1 MKRIYL
7 SGYVGYDLTSG
18 MVKQWLDEAN
28 GEEIEIHLNTQGG
41 VVTEGIAIYDL
52 IDKYTGKKSCLM
64 GGLVASIGSYIATAC
79 QKVTAQDITVYMVH
93 NAANWCFGDY
103 KDMQN
108 EAESLQKLNK
118 HIADRLSR
126 FSGKPL
132 EDVLKLMDEETW
144 YYGKEIVD
152 AGFATDFLETGKASD
167 QASNVLDIEK
177 YKYHERLKSVA
188 AYFGTPPDKPKE
200 EEEMKFEDFLNAAK
214 DFVKSGEYKLDA
226 ALDLFGAKDKLITD
240 EQKAKL
246 DALGDADPSEL
257 KKKAEDAE
265 KAALNVQ
272 LDAAFG
278 KDGLLR
284 DYANRCIAQ
293 NMKIED
299 IQKDPIAQKLAAEK
313 AAGSLDVVVDPKD
326 TEQKTVGGK
335 IVAKY

>member
-7 SGYVGYDLTSG
+7 SGYVGYDLTST

-28 GEEIEIHLNTQGG
+28 GEEVEIHLNTQGG
-41 VVTEGIAIYDL
+41 IVTEGIAIYDL

-79 QKVTAQDITVYMVH
+79 QKVVAQDITVYMVH

-103 KDMQN
+103 HDMQN
-108 EAESLQKLNK
+108 EAESLEKLNK

-126 FSGKPL
+126 FSKKGID
-132 EDVLKLMDEETW
+132 EVLNLMDEETW

-188 AYFGTPPDKPKE
+188 AYFGNPPEKPK
-200 EEEMKFEDFLNAAK
+200 EEEMKFEDFLTAAK
-214 DFVKSGEYKLDA
+214 DFVKSGEFKLES

-240 EQKAKL
+240 KQKAAL
-246 DALGDADPSEL
+246 DALGEDDPKALKDQLAEA
-257 KKKAEDAE
+257 KKKAVNAE
-265 KAALNVQ
+265 
-272 LDAAFG
+272 LDQAFG
-278 KDGLLR
+278 KDGNLR
-284 DYANRCIAQ
+284 MYADEQ
-293 NMKIED
+293 IEKGKTVD
-299 IQKDPIAQKLAAEK
+299 EIRKMPIAVALAAER
-313 AAGSLDVVVDPKD
+313 AAGIDQIVEQKPKD
-326 TEQKTVGGK
+326 EQTTVGDK
-335 IVAKY
+335 IIASY

>member
-7 SGYVGYDLTSG
+7 SGYVGYDLTST

-103 KDMQN
+103 KEMKN
-108 EAESLQKLNK
+108 ESESLEKLNK

-132 EDVLKLMDEETW
+132 EDVLNLMDEETW

-188 AYFGTPPDKPKE
+188 AYFGNPPEKPK
-200 EEEMKFEDFLNAAK
+200 EEEMKFEDFLTAAK
-214 DFVKSGEYKLDA
+214 DFVKSGEFKLES

-240 EQKAKL
+240 KQKAAL
-246 DALGDADPSEL
+246 DALGEDDPKALKDQLAEA
-257 KKKAEDAE
+257 KKKAVNAE
-265 KAALNVQ
+265 
-272 LDAAFG
+272 LDQAFG
-278 KDGLLR
+278 KDGNLR
-284 DYANRCIAQ
+284 MYADEQ
-293 NMKIED
+293 IEKGKTVD
-299 IQKDPIAQKLAAEK
+299 EIRKMPIAVALAAER
-313 AAGSLDVVVDPKD
+313 AAGIDQIVEQKPKD
-326 TEQKTVGGK
+326 EQTTVGDK
-335 IVAKY
+335 IIASY

>member
-7 SGYVGYDLTSG
+7 SGYVGYDLTST
-18 MVKQWLDEAN
+18 MVKQLLDDAN

-103 KDMQN
+103 HDMKN
-108 EAESLQKLNK
+108 EAESLEKLNK

-126 FSGKPL
+126 FSKKGID
-132 EDVLKLMDEETW
+132 EVLKLMDEETW

-188 AYFGTPPDKPKE
+188 AYFGNPPEKPK
-200 EEEMKFEDFLNAAK
+200 EEEMKFEDFLTAAK
-214 DFVKSGEYKLDA
+214 DFVKSGEFKLES

-240 EQKAKL
+240 KQKAAL
-246 DALGDADPSEL
+246 DALGEDDPKALKDQLAEA
-257 KKKAEDAE
+257 KKKAVNAE
-265 KAALNVQ
+265 
-272 LDAAFG
+272 LDQAFG
-278 KDGLLR
+278 KDGNLR
-284 DYANRCIAQ
+284 MYADEQ
-293 NMKIED
+293 IEKGKTVD
-299 IQKDPIAQKLAAEK
+299 EIRKMPIAVALAAER
-313 AAGSLDVVVDPKD
+313 AAGIDQIVEQKPKD
-326 TEQKTVGGK
+326 EQTTVGDK
-335 IVAKY
+335 IIASY

>member
-7 SGYVGYDLTSG
+7 SGYVGYDLTST

-79 QKVTAQDITVYMVH
+79 QKVIAQDITVYMVH

-103 KDMQN
+103 KDMKN
-108 EAESLQKLNK
+108 ESESLEKLNK

-126 FSGKPL
+126 FSKKPI

-188 AYFGTPPDKPKE
+188 AYFGTPPEKPK
-200 EEEMKFEDFLNAAK
+200 EEEMKFEDFLTAAK
-214 DFVKSGEYKLDA
+214 DFVKSGEFKLEG

-240 EQKAKL
+240 KQKATL
-246 DALGDADPSEL
+246 EALGEDDPKALKDQLAEAKKNAINAEL
-257 KKKAEDAE
+257 DE
-265 KAALNVQ
+265 
-272 LDAAFG
+272 AFG
-278 KDGLLR
+278 KDGNLR
-284 DYANRCIAQ
+284 MYADEQ
-293 NMKIED
+293 IEKGKTID
-299 IQKDPIAQKLAAEK
+299 EIRKMPIAVALAAER
-313 AAGSLDVVVDPKD
+313 AAGIDQILDPKPKD
-326 TEQKTVGGK
+326 EQTTVGDK
-335 IVAKY
+335 IIASY

>member
-7 SGYVGYDLTSG
+7 SGYIGYDLTST

-28 GEEIEIHLNTQGG
+28 GEEVEIHLNTQGG
-41 VVTEGIAIYDL
+41 IVTEGIAIYDL

-103 KDMQN
+103 HDMQN
-108 EAESLQKLNK
+108 EAESLEKLNK

-126 FSGKPL
+126 FSKKGID
-132 EDVLKLMDEETW
+132 EVLKLMDEETW

-188 AYFGTPPDKPKE
+188 AYFGNPPEKPKE
-200 EEEMKFEDFLNAAK
+200 EAMKFEDFLTAAK
-214 DFVKSGEYKLDA
+214 DFVKSGEFKLES

-240 EQKAKL
+240 KQKAAL
-246 DALGDADPSEL
+246 DALGEDDPKALKDQLAEA
-257 KKKAEDAE
+257 KKKAVNAE
-265 KAALNVQ
+265 
-272 LDAAFG
+272 LDQAFG
-278 KDGLLR
+278 KDGNLR
-284 DYANRCIAQ
+284 MYADEQ
-293 NMKIED
+293 IEKGKTVD
-299 IQKDPIAQKLAAEK
+299 EIRKMPIAVALAAER
-313 AAGSLDVVVDPKD
+313 AAGIDQIVEQNPKD
-326 TEQKTVGGK
+326 EQTTVGDK
-335 IVAKY
+335 IIASY

>member
-7 SGYVGYDLTSG
+7 SGYIGYDLTST

-28 GEEIEIHLNTQGG
+28 GEEVEIHLNTQGG
-41 VVTEGIAIYDL
+41 IVTEGIAIYDL

-103 KDMQN
+103 HDMQN
-108 EAESLQKLNK
+108 EAESLEKLNK

-126 FSGKPL
+126 FSKKGID
-132 EDVLKLMDEETW
+132 EVLNLMDEETW

-188 AYFGTPPDKPKE
+188 AYFGNPPEKPK
-200 EEEMKFEDFLNAAK
+200 EEEMKFEDFLTAAK
-214 DFVKSGEYKLDA
+214 DFVKSGEFKLES

-240 EQKAKL
+240 KQKAAL
-246 DALGDADPSEL
+246 DALGEDDPKALKDQLAEA
-257 KKKAEDAE
+257 KKKAVNAE
-265 KAALNVQ
+265 
-272 LDAAFG
+272 LDQAFG
-278 KDGLLR
+278 KDGNLR
-284 DYANRCIAQ
+284 MYADEQ
-293 NMKIED
+293 IEKGKTVD
-299 IQKDPIAQKLAAEK
+299 EIRKMPIAVALAAER
-313 AAGSLDVVVDPKD
+313 AAGIDQIVEQKPKD
-326 TEQKTVGGK
+326 EQTTVGDK
-335 IVAKY
+335 IIASY

>member
-7 SGYVGYDLTSG
+7 SGYIGYDLTST

-28 GEEIEIHLNTQGG
+28 GEEVEIHLNTQGG
-41 VVTEGIAIYDL
+41 IVTEGIAIYDL

-103 KDMQN
+103 HDMQN
-108 EAESLQKLNK
+108 EAESLEKLNK

-126 FSGKPL
+126 FSKKGID
-132 EDVLKLMDEETW
+132 EVLNLMDEETW

-188 AYFGTPPDKPKE
+188 AYFGNPPEKPKE
-200 EEEMKFEDFLNAAK
+200 EAMKFEDFLTAAK
-214 DFVKSGEYKLDA
+214 DFVKSGEFKLES

-240 EQKAKL
+240 KQKAAL
-246 DALGDADPSEL
+246 DALGEDDPKALKDQLAEA
-257 KKKAEDAE
+257 KKKAVNAE
-265 KAALNVQ
+265 
-272 LDAAFG
+272 LDEAFG
-278 KDGLLR
+278 KDGNLR
-284 DYANRCIAQ
+284 MYADEQ
-293 NMKIED
+293 IEKGKTVD
-299 IQKDPIAQKLAAEK
+299 EIRKMPIAVALAAER
-313 AAGSLDVVVDPKD
+313 AAGIDQIVEQKPKD
-326 TEQKTVGGK
+326 EQTTVGDK
-335 IVAKY
+335 IIASY

>member
-7 SGYVGYDLTSG
+7 SGYIGYDLTST

-28 GEEIEIHLNTQGG
+28 GEEVEIHLNTQGG
-41 VVTEGIAIYDL
+41 IVTEGIAIYDL

-79 QKVTAQDITVYMVH
+79 QKVVAQDITVYMVH

-103 KDMQN
+103 HDMQN
-108 EAESLQKLNK
+108 EAESLEKLNK

-126 FSGKPL
+126 FSKKGID
-132 EDVLKLMDEETW
+132 EVLNLMDEETW

-177 YKYHERLKSVA
+177 YKYHERLKMVA
-188 AYFGTPPDKPKE
+188 AYFGEPPKPKE
-200 EEEMKFEDFLNAAK
+200 EAMKFEDFLNAAK

-240 EQKAKL
+240 KQKAAL
-246 DALGDADPSEL
+246 DALGDNDPAEL
-257 KKKAEDAE
+257 IKKANDAE
-265 KAALNVQ
+265 KAALDVQ

-313 AAGSLDVVVDPKD
+313 AAGTLDVIVDPKE

>member
-7 SGYVGYDLTSG
+7 SGYIGYDLTST

-28 GEEIEIHLNTQGG
+28 GEEVEIHLNTQGG
-41 VVTEGIAIYDL
+41 IVTEGIAIYDL

-79 QKVTAQDITVYMVH
+79 QKVVAQDITVYMVH

-103 KDMQN
+103 HDMQN
-108 EAESLQKLNK
+108 EAESLEKLNK

-126 FSGKPL
+126 FSKKGID
-132 EDVLKLMDEETW
+132 EVLNLMDEETW

-188 AYFGTPPDKPKE
+188 AYFGNPPEKPK
-200 EEEMKFEDFLNAAK
+200 EEEMKFEDFLTAAK
-214 DFVKSGEYKLDA
+214 DFVKSGEFKLES

-240 EQKAKL
+240 KQKAAL
-246 DALGDADPSEL
+246 DALGEDDPKALKDQLAEA
-257 KKKAEDAE
+257 KKKAVNAE
-265 KAALNVQ
+265 
-272 LDAAFG
+272 LDQAFG
-278 KDGLLR
+278 KDGNLR
-284 DYANRCIAQ
+284 MYADEQ
-293 NMKIED
+293 IEKGKTVD
-299 IQKDPIAQKLAAEK
+299 EIRKMPIAVALAAER
-313 AAGSLDVVVDPKD
+313 AAGIDQIVEQKPKD
-326 TEQKTVGGK
+326 EQTTVGDK
-335 IVAKY
+335 IIASY

>member
-7 SGYVGYDLTSG
+7 SGYIGYDLTST

-28 GEEIEIHLNTQGG
+28 GEEVEIHLNTQGG
-41 VVTEGIAIYDL
+41 IVTEGIAIYDL

-79 QKVTAQDITVYMVH
+79 QKVVAQDITVYMVH

-103 KDMQN
+103 HDMQN
-108 EAESLQKLNK
+108 EAESLEKLNK

-126 FSGKPL
+126 FSKKGID
-132 EDVLKLMDEETW
+132 EVLNLMDEETW

-188 AYFGTPPDKPKE
+188 AYFGNPPEKPKE
-200 EEEMKFEDFLNAAK
+200 EAMKFEDFLTAAK
-214 DFVKSGEYKLDA
+214 DFVKSGEFKLES

-240 EQKAKL
+240 KQKAAL
-246 DALGDADPSEL
+246 DALGEDDPKALKDQLAEA
-257 KKKAEDAE
+257 KKKAVNAE
-265 KAALNVQ
+265 
-272 LDAAFG
+272 LDEAFG
-278 KDGLLR
+278 KDGNLR
-284 DYANRCIAQ
+284 MYADEQ
-293 NMKIED
+293 IEKGKTVD
-299 IQKDPIAQKLAAEK
+299 EIRKMPIAVALAAER
-313 AAGSLDVVVDPKD
+313 AAGIDQIVEQKPKD
-326 TEQKTVGGK
+326 EQKTVGDK
-335 IVAKY
+335 IIASY

>member
-7 SGYVGYDLTSG
+7 SGYIGYDLTST

-28 GEEIEIHLNTQGG
+28 GEEVEIHLNTQGG
-41 VVTEGIAIYDL
+41 IVTEGIAIYDL

-79 QKVTAQDITVYMVH
+79 QKVVAQDITVYMVH

-103 KDMQN
+103 HDMQN
-108 EAESLQKLNK
+108 EAESLEKLNK

-126 FSGKPL
+126 FSKKGID
-132 EDVLKLMDEETW
+132 EVLNLMDEETW

-188 AYFGTPPDKPKE
+188 AYFGNPPEKPK
-200 EEEMKFEDFLNAAK
+200 EEEMKFEDFLTAAK
-214 DFVKSGEYKLDA
+214 DFVKSGEFKLES

-240 EQKAKL
+240 KQKAAL
-246 DALGDADPSEL
+246 DALGEDDPKALKDQLAEA
-257 KKKAEDAE
+257 KKKAVNAE
-265 KAALNVQ
+265 
-272 LDAAFG
+272 LDQAFG
-278 KDGLLR
+278 KDGNLR
-284 DYANRCIAQ
+284 MYADEQ
-293 NMKIED
+293 IEKGKT
-299 IQKDPIAQKLAAEK
+299 INEIRKMPIAVALAAER
-313 AAGSLDVVVDPKD
+313 AAGIDQIVEQKPKD
-326 TEQKTVGGK
+326 EQTTVGDK
-335 IVAKY
+335 IIASY

>member
-18 MVKQWLDEAN
+18 MVKQWLDEAD

-103 KDMQN
+103 HDMQN
-108 EAESLQKLNK
+108 ESESLEKLNK

-132 EDVLKLMDEETW
+132 EEVLKLMDEETW

-200 EEEMKFEDFLNAAK
+200 EEMKFEDFLTAAK
-214 DFVKSGEYKLDA
+214 DFVKSGEFKLDG

-240 EQKAKL
+240 K
-246 DALGDADPSEL
+246 
-257 KKKAEDAE
+257 
-265 KAALNVQ
+265 
-272 LDAAFG
+272 
-278 KDGLLR
+278 
-284 DYANRCIAQ
+284 
-293 NMKIED
+293 
-299 IQKDPIAQKLAAEK
+299 
-313 AAGSLDVVVDPKD
+313 
-326 TEQKTVGGK
+326 
-335 IVAKY
+335 

>member
-18 MVKQWLDEAN
+18 MVKQWLDEAD

-103 KDMQN
+103 HDMQN
-108 EAESLQKLNK
+108 ESESLEKLNK

-132 EDVLKLMDEETW
+132 EEVLKLMDEETW

-200 EEEMKFEDFLNAAK
+200 EEMKFEDFLTAAK
-214 DFVKSGEYKLDA
+214 DFVKSGEFKLDG

-240 EQKAKL
+240 KQKAAL
-246 DALGDADPSEL
+246 DALGENDPAEL
-257 KKKAEDAE
+257 IKKAKEAE
-265 KAALNVQ
+265 KAALNAQ
-272 LDAAFG
+272 LDEAFG
-278 KDGLLR
+278 KEGNLR
-284 DYANRCIAQ
+284 LYADEQTEKGKTIDEIRK
-293 NMKIED
+293 M
-299 IQKDPIAQKLAAEK
+299 PIAVALAAER
-313 AAGSLDVVVDPKD
+313 AAGVNQVVDPPANPKPTD
-326 TEQKTVGGK
+326 GEK
-335 IVAKY
+335 IVVSY

>member
-7 SGYVGYDLTSG
+7 SGYVGYDLTST

-41 VVTEGIAIYDL
+41 IVTEGIAIYDL

-79 QKVTAQDITVYMVH
+79 QKVVAQDITVYMVH

-103 KDMQN
+103 HDMQN
-108 EAESLQKLNK
+108 EAESLEKLNK

-126 FSGKPL
+126 FSKKGID
-132 EDVLKLMDEETW
+132 EVLNLMDEETW

-188 AYFGTPPDKPKE
+188 AYFGNPPEKPK
-200 EEEMKFEDFLNAAK
+200 EEEMKFEDFLTAAK
-214 DFVKSGEYKLDA
+214 DFVKSGEFKLES

-240 EQKAKL
+240 KQKAAL
-246 DALGDADPSEL
+246 DALGEDDPKALKDQLAEA
-257 KKKAEDAE
+257 KKKAVNAE
-265 KAALNVQ
+265 
-272 LDAAFG
+272 LDQAFG
-278 KDGLLR
+278 KDGNLR
-284 DYANRCIAQ
+284 MYADEQ
-293 NMKIED
+293 IEKGKTVD
-299 IQKDPIAQKLAAEK
+299 EIRKMPIAVALAAER
-313 AAGSLDVVVDPKD
+313 AAGIDQIVEQKPKD
-326 TEQKTVGGK
+326 EQTTVGDK
-335 IVAKY
+335 IIASY

>member
-7 SGYVGYDLTSG
+7 SGYIGYDLTST

-28 GEEIEIHLNTQGG
+28 GEEVEIHLNTQGG
-41 VVTEGIAIYDL
+41 IVTEGIAIYDL

-103 KDMQN
+103 HDMQN
-108 EAESLQKLNK
+108 EAESLEKLNK

-126 FSGKPL
+126 FSKKGID
-132 EDVLKLMDEETW
+132 EVLNLMDEETW

-188 AYFGTPPDKPKE
+188 AYFGNPPEKPK
-200 EEEMKFEDFLNAAK
+200 EEEMKFEDFLTAAK
-214 DFVKSGEYKLDA
+214 DFVKSGEFKLES

-240 EQKAKL
+240 KQKAAL
-246 DALGDADPSEL
+246 DALGEDDPKALKDQLAEA
-257 KKKAEDAE
+257 KKKAVNAE
-265 KAALNVQ
+265 
-272 LDAAFG
+272 LDQAFG
-278 KDGLLR
+278 KDGNLR
-284 DYANRCIAQ
+284 MYADEQ
-293 NMKIED
+293 IEKGKTVD
-299 IQKDPIAQKLAAEK
+299 EIRKMPIAVALAAER
-313 AAGSLDVVVDPKD
+313 AAGIDQIV
-326 TEQKTVGGK
+326 EQKPKGEQTTVGDK
-335 IVAKY
+335 IIASY